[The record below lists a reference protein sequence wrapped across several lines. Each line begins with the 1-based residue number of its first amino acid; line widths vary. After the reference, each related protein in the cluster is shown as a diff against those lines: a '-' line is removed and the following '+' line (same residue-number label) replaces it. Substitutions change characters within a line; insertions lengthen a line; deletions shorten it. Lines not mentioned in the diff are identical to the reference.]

1 MFAIYKIGNLI
12 CCWAAPSSNVQK
24 FPCICILAFSEFEM
38 KQRKI
43 SSCCFF
49 EVLSRNS
56 FFSLSW
62 WIFMGIQ
69 MISQVILHNYII
81 FLNSISIA
89 RHAWERERPPPPRLD
104 FSPNDPPESITKV
117 ATAVYL
123 PNSMGL
129 PSSARSRTSGR
140 SWTRVR
146 RRRYTIYEI
155 LVKFYRNS
163 ATGWRNLCVFNFV
176 GHHEKSWFSN
186 RWVSDY

>member
-24 FPCICILAFSEFEM
+24 LPYICVLAFSEFEM

-89 RHAWERERPPPPRLD
+89 RHAWERERPPPPKARFLIIFPQRPPGIDNEGGYRSIPAKLD
-104 FSPNDPPESITKV
+104 GSPVECSIQNLRAELNASQKEEV
-117 ATAVYL
+117 HYL
-123 PNSMGL
+123 
-129 PSSARSRTSGR
+129 
-140 SWTRVR
+140 
-146 RRRYTIYEI
+146 
-155 LVKFYRNS
+155 RNS
-163 ATGWRNLCVFNFV
+163 REVLSEFRNRLK
-176 GHHEKSWFSN
+176 KSLRVQFCWTS
-186 RWVSDY
+186 WKVMI